1 MDAFVH
7 SFDYVVAFP
16 AVAVVFVV
24 QPSLADFVLVS
35 EVARDPDRDLR
46 IQIVISGQ
54 LTDRVG
60 SVQDTALL

>member
-1 MDAFVH
+1 MLSYIRSITLLRFRLW
-7 SFDYVVAFP
+7 P
-16 AVAVVFVV
+16 LCFVV
-24 QPSLADFVLVS
+24 QPSLAEFVLVS

-60 SVQDTALL
+60 SVQDTALV

>member
-1 MDAFVH
+1 MRRFHLVT
-7 SFDYVVAFP
+7 FGVGFWLWPLCV
-16 AVAVVFVV
+16 VV
-24 QPSLADFVLVS
+24 QPSLAEFVLVS

-60 SVQDTALL
+60 